1 MLFNKHIIIII
12 IIIWMLREIKTIVVV
27 AMHIYLKNHSSKINK
42 GYKSKDNDG

>member
-1 MLFNKHIIIII
+1 MLFNKHVIII

-27 AMHIYLKNHSSKINK
+27 AMHIYLKNHSSNINK